1 MPIEASAPLATTA
14 TMNKEI
20 GRSAAEFTRNLHDI
34 QAQIEDEARAYN
46 EMPQEGKRKCL
57 DTLEETMRKIKK
69 DLTVAEHYM
78 PDTNEVQII
87 LKSGKS
93 KIADFTKEEIMAEF
107 HAENHRNRGTSCI
120 IPIPS
125 ILTVTLEDNFQ
136 PDANGY
142 FRPIRMCFVRFSC
155 EEEVRMVLG
164 FEVMHISHGITNS
177 VSVGHHIQF
186 IQPLQIPE
194 VRKMFRNIG
203 NLLTRLDTINQELKN
218 IGAIRGQGIPK
229 LGPEF
234 CDRQT
239 YREYLERLKAQR
251 TTGAS
256 LDHHSYAPLAS
267 MRPVDTTSLNASIK
281 ALYDEEC
288 DILIQLR
295 EFQLSG
301 VEFEFEAHIT
311 RQ

>member
-1 MPIEASAPLATTA
+1 
-14 TMNKEI
+14 MNKEL
-20 GRSAAEFTRNLHDI
+20 GRSAVEFNRNLHDI
-34 QAQIEDEARAYN
+34 QARIEDEARAYD
-46 EMPQEGKRKCL
+46 EMPHEGKRKCL
-57 DTLEETMRKIKK
+57 DTLEETMQTLQKIKQ
-69 DLTVAEHYM
+69 DLTGAEDHT
-78 PDTNEVQII
+78 PDTHEVQII

-93 KIADFTKEEIMAEF
+93 KIADFTKEEITAGF
-107 HAENHRNRGTSCI
+107 LAANHQNRGSYA

-142 FRPIRMCFVRFSC
+142 LQPIRMCFVGFSS

-164 FEVMHISHGITNS
+164 FEVMQISHQITNS
-177 VSVGHHIQF
+177 VRVGHAIQF
-186 IQPLQIPE
+186 IQPVQIPE
-194 VRKMFRNIG
+194 VRKIFRHIG
-203 NLLTRLDTINQELKN
+203 YLVTRLDTVNQELKN
-218 IGAIRGQGIPK
+218 IGAIRGEGIPK

-239 YREYLERLKAQR
+239 YRGYLERSRAQR

-256 LDHHSYAPLAS
+256 LDHHSYAPLAG
-267 MRPVDTTSLNASIK
+267 MRPVDTTALNASIK

-301 VEFEFEAHIT
+301 AEFEFKAHIT